1 MKNKILGVMFFSF
14 FLGSLSIPSFA
25 LSINYKSTIS
35 LVNNISSS
43 SYLSDDGKLVE
54 NLSSYPV
61 SRKCEGFDGSF
72 QGNSVLLK
80 SSLKKTETDN
90 VYNFEGV
97 YKVLDCKEL
106 TFINIILKD
115 KILLSDNENF
125 FGVYQRDGYTFNII
139 LDKI

>member
-1 MKNKILGVMFFSF
+1 MKNKILGVMFFS
-14 FLGSLSIPSFA
+14 LLIGSLSIPSFA
-25 LSINYKSTIS
+25 ASNNYKSTIS
-35 LVNNISSS
+35 LVDNISSS

-72 QGNSVLLK
+72 QGDSLLLQ

-106 TFINIILKD
+106 TFRNIILKD
-115 KILLSDNENF
+115 KVLLSDNENF

>member
-25 LSINYKSTIS
+25 ASNNYKSTIS

-54 NLSSYPV
+54 NLSSSPV

-72 QGNSVLLK
+72 QGDSLLLQ

-106 TFINIILKD
+106 TFRNIILKD
-115 KILLSDNENF
+115 KVLLSDNENF

>member
-1 MKNKILGVMFFSF
+1 MKNKILGVMFFSLL
-14 FLGSLSIPSFA
+14 LGSLSIPSFA
-25 LSINYKSTIS
+25 ASNNYKSTIS

-43 SYLSDDGKLVE
+43 SYLSDDGELVE

-61 SRKCEGFDGSF
+61 SRKCEGFDSSF
-72 QGNSVLLK
+72 HGDSLLLQ

-106 TFINIILKD
+106 TFRNIILKD
-115 KILLSDNENF
+115 KVLLSDNETF

-139 LDKI
+139 LNKI

>member
-25 LSINYKSTIS
+25 ASNNYKS
-35 LVNNISSS
+35 NISSS

-72 QGNSVLLK
+72 QGNSLLLK

-106 TFINIILKD
+106 TFRNIILKD

>member
-1 MKNKILGVMFFSF
+1 M
-14 FLGSLSIPSFA
+14 
-25 LSINYKSTIS
+25 
-35 LVNNISSS
+35 
-43 SYLSDDGKLVE
+43 
-54 NLSSYPV
+54 
-61 SRKCEGFDGSF
+61 
-72 QGNSVLLK
+72 LLQ

-106 TFINIILKD
+106 TFRNIILKD
-115 KILLSDNENF
+115 KVLLSDNENF